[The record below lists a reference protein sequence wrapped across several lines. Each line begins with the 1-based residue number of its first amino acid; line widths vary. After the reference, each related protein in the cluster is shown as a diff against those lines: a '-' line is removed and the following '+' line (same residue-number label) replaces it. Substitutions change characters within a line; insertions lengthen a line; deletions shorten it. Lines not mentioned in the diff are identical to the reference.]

1 MYHAKFKWEH
11 LFSHIV
17 RSCIEQ
23 HCVKHIGPNLLCC
36 RFGRLIKD
44 EFFQPSFCGTRTG
57 QKRRLIL
64 NNNRSELGF
73 YSYMYMSTLITEKK
87 DGSNKREINDTDDMT
102 VVSAN
107 ANIIL
112 CTGDHKLTNGALL
125 PLGS

>member
-1 MYHAKFKWEH
+1 
-11 LFSHIV
+11 
-17 RSCIEQ
+17 
-23 HCVKHIGPNLLCC
+23 
-36 RFGRLIKD
+36 
-44 EFFQPSFCGTRTG
+44 
-57 QKRRLIL
+57 
-64 NNNRSELGF
+64 
-73 YSYMYMSTLITEKK
+73 MYMSTLITEKE